1 MLASAPSSLA
11 SLIVL
16 ILLIQVPKHLIQRP
30 CHCLAPW
37 VPRWKRS
44 SHDPTFILVSTKSNH
59 YPSGDPKQLCYL
71 LFFKEWQLWQDP
83 DGGREPPRIGCLSII
98 SMISLVVQ
106 IRHLW
111 PQRSNTVRTCLEH
124 LQSLWHP
131 GWRRDEDGKRS
142 DLGSLP
148 SRIQESIPSLH
159 FASGFGRLNKYSS
172 TLAVTWEA

>member
-59 YPSGDPKQLCYL
+59 YPSGDPKHLCYL
-71 LFFKEWQLWQDP
+71 LFFKEWQLQQDP
-83 DGGREPPRIGCLSII
+83 DRGREPPRIGCLSII

-111 PQRSNTVRTCLEH
+111 PQRSNTVRTVLGASAILMTPRLEERWGRKEKWPWVSPF
-124 LQSLWHP
+124 QN
-131 GWRRDEDGKRS
+131 
-142 DLGSLP
+142 
-148 SRIQESIPSLH
+148 SRINPIPSFSLL
-159 FASGFGRLNKYSS
+159 GLGG
-172 TLAVTWEA
+172 